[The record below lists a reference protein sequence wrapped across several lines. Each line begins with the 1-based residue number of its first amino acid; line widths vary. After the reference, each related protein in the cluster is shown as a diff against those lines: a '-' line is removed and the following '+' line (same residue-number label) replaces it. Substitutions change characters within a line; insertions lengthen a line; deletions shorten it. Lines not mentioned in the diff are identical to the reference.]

1 MRFGLISAFLT
12 FTTTT
17 ALASGKPLPAT
28 EHDPALTFNLPTA
41 WIQIVS
47 QDVQGYRVHAE
58 FLIGGAASKTD
69 RLRFVWRSG
78 AKAVGTGTCESD
90 YSEEAHTLRSNCTLE
105 TPVKATGPIAIDLIY
120 SDDQQ
125 DKDYLVTTLTTTVRH
140 WKGVGKSEYWGH
152 VPDDLM
158 SLAFVYHQNDSIAV
172 RRPVFE
178 FWAARKDFGGDSPA
192 FRCTVDGKKLP
203 DFEASIDSV
212 HGRFQSHIESEFVTP
227 TTHRTYAFSHLGV
240 DPGFK
245 LGAREKVE
253 IYDLTDPKVRMA
265 IDNPGNWDCFLR
277 VGGKPVR
284 EFLFV
289 VNDKGLIEQSEMQHG
304 AHPIP
309 TMPSTVLIDMKI
321 PKDNGF
327 DERVRPEAMRKSVGF
342 GVAWPDARK
351 AKELRSALPP
361 ASGLPD

>member
-1 MRFGLISAFLT
+1 MRLGLISALLP

-17 ALASGKPLPAT
+17 ALAAPKPLPASQ
-28 EHDPALTFNLPTA
+28 HDPVLTFNVATA

-47 QDVQGYRVHAE
+47 QDVQGYQVHTE
-58 FLIGGAASKTD
+58 FLIGGAASKGD

-78 AKAVGTGTCESD
+78 AKALGTGTCESNYFED
-90 YSEEAHTLRSNCTLE
+90 VHTLRATCALDS
-105 TPVKATGPIAIDLIY
+105 PVKATGPVAIDVIY
-120 SDDQQ
+120 TDDQQ

-158 SLAFVYHQNDSIAV
+158 SLAFVYHQNDAVAV
-172 RRPVFE
+172 RKPVFE

-203 DFEASIDSV
+203 DFEAAIDSV
-212 HGRFQSHIESEFVTP
+212 HGRYQSHIESEFVTP
-227 TTHRTYAFSHLGV
+227 TTHRTYAFTHLGV

-253 IYDLTDPKVRMA
+253 IYDLTDPKQRMA
-265 IDNPGNWDCFLR
+265 IDNPGHWDCLLR

-284 EFLFV
+284 EFLFT
-289 VNDKGLIEQSEMQHG
+289 VNDKGLIEQSEMQHS
-304 AHPIP
+304 AHPIWTTP
-309 TMPSTVLIDMKI
+309 TTVLIDMKI
-321 PKDNGF
+321 PANNGF
-327 DERVRPEAMRKSVGF
+327 DERVRPEAMRRSVGF
-342 GVAWPDARK
+342 GLPWPDSPR
-351 AKELRSALPP
+351 AKEHR
-361 ASGLPD
+361 